1 MGLAEKRVLEEFKK
15 TYNEKMLPQLKSST
29 PFDVEYEVVW
39 DNIYNELVNDRMD
52 MADTV
57 AYFTEVFLTPT
68 VTVFKSICADELGTG
83 ALKGVLKKV
92 KFCSTGKVYSSQAY
106 SFANNCLTVDHYR
119 GNIDL
124 QYTNDRIKYLTEL
137 LERML

>member
-15 TYNEKMLPQLKSST
+15 IYNEKVLPQLKSST
-29 PFDVEYEVVW
+29 PFEVEYEVIW
-39 DNIYNELVNDRMD
+39 DEIYTQLVNDRMD
-52 MADTV
+52 LADTV
-57 AYFTEVFLTPT
+57 EYFTQVFLTPT
-68 VTVFKSICADELGTG
+68 VTVFKSICADELGTT

-92 KFCSTGKVYSSQAY
+92 KFCCSGKVYSEQAY
-106 SFANNCLTVDHYR
+106 SFANNCLSVDHYR

-124 QYTNDRIKYLTEL
+124 QYTNDRIKYLTGL